1 MRTILFPLLGIAL
14 LLLAASVVASADR
27 SDQATDGPVNV
38 RLLSDLT
45 AQNDGTPGRLGVLL
59 TMDPGWHV
67 YWRNPGD
74 SGLPTEVRWN
84 APDGVQIGE
93 PSWPTPERFSD
104 PAGHESFGYSE
115 EVVLQSSID
124 TLRSGASPGAVA
136 AEVSWLACKE
146 KCVLGGATVE
156 LRLPV
161 SAATAT
167 ENRKLMDTWATRL
180 PRVVPDDQQPFAITV
195 REAPGDAPNTLA
207 IQAFLKWNEAPA
219 AGTIEWFPI
228 APDATKIQSA
238 RARTRAN
245 LTRIDIELRIEK
257 RSDVPG
263 SLASVLVFGTKPNQT
278 SLMLELPLSS

>member
-1 MRTILFPLLGIAL
+1 MSSLTPT
-14 LLLAASVVASADR
+14 DR
-27 SDQATDGPVNV
+27 ATDGPVSV
-38 RLLSDLT
+38 RLVSDVADADASQT
-45 AQNDGTPGRLGVLL
+45 GRVGVLFE
-59 TMDPGWHV
+59 MEPGWHV

-115 EVVLQSSID
+115 EVVLQSWID

-180 PRVVPDDQQPFAITV
+180 PREVPDDQQPFAITV

-207 IQAFLKWNEAPA
+207 VQAFLKWNEAPA

-228 APDATKIQSA
+228 TPDATEIQSA
-238 RARTRAN
+238 RARTRAD
-245 LTRIDIELRIEK
+245 LTRIDIELRIEAG
-257 RSDVPG
+257 SDVPG